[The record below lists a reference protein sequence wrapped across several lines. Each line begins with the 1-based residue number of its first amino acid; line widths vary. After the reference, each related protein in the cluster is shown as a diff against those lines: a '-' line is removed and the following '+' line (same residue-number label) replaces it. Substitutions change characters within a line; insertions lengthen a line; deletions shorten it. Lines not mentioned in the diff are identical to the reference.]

1 MSKKFFLSLNSNQA
15 WIGAKLLALLMVL
28 PSCSQDDAQVLQ
40 QLSELK
46 ARLAKAEEAAQS
58 GSAPTR
64 NGPEGESPALS
75 AAQARIRDLEARLAA
90 AESRAATSSSNP
102 VLNLQE
108 LARKMQADLVT
119 KTEELRGLVE
129 STAPSANIQEITVR
143 RIKPPQEIASAFSS
157 AIIFTALDP
166 KQRSLRLEFP
176 VQASL
181 DGAWKLPTVKDIEKS
196 YEEAL
201 TAVSNP
207 APSLGA
213 TAPAA
218 PGPQG
223 TGTAPSTFR
232 QVDDKTFQ
240 FAWDNPRNGPTGSPA
255 ASPAPPQPSAAP
267 INPTAGLRPPQA
279 PAPAQPTVPKPVMP
293 VVQDVPIQFE

>member
-1 MSKKFFLSLNSNQA
+1 MSKKFFLSLNSNRA

-58 GSAPTR
+58 GATPIQ
-64 NGPEGESPALS
+64 NGPDGESPALS

-90 AESRAATSSSNP
+90 AESRVATSSANP
-102 VLNLQE
+102 ILNLQE

-157 AIIFTALDP
+157 AIIFTALDS

-201 TAVSNP
+201 ATVSNP

-213 TAPAA
+213 TAPAV
-218 PGPQG
+218 PGSQG
-223 TGTAPSTFR
+223 PGTAPSTFR

-240 FAWDNPRNGPTGSPA
+240 FAWDNPRNGPPGSAA
-255 ASPAPPQPSAAP
+255 ASPTPPQPSAAP
-267 INPTAGLRPPQA
+267 INPTAGLRAPQA
-279 PAPAQPTVPKPVMP
+279 AAPAQPTVPKPVMP